1 MNTVAI
7 TIVFI
12 TKVRFISM
20 IECPVK
26 KTMESSLIIRI
37 LAYSAIKI
45 SANIPLLYSTLNPDT
60 SSDSPSAKSKG
71 VRFVSARLVISHI
84 NARGETIS
92 IVHDSVDDEIIDMS
106 ICLWMIKADRRIND
120 ILTSYE
126 MVCATPRRAPRRA
139 YFEFEHHPA
148 RNVVYTFILD
158 THKKY
163 KTPNVINIEVLECG

>member
-1 MNTVAI
+1 MNAVAI

-12 TKVRFISM
+12 TKVRFIIT

-26 KTMESSLIIRI
+26 KTIESSLIIKI
-37 LAYSAIKI
+37 LAYSAMKI
-45 SANIPLLYSTLNPDT
+45 NANIPLLYSTLNPET

-71 VRFVSARLVISHI
+71 VRFVSAKLVINHMM
-84 NARGETIS
+84 ARGVIIS
-92 IVHDSVDDEIIDMS
+92 IDQDKVEDEIMDIS
-106 ICLWMIKADRRIND
+106 ICLWIIKADRRIND

-126 MVCATPRRAPRRA
+126 IVCATPRSAPKRA

-148 RNVVYTFILD
+148 KNVVYTFILD

-163 KTPNVINIEVLECG
+163 STPNEINIAVFEWG